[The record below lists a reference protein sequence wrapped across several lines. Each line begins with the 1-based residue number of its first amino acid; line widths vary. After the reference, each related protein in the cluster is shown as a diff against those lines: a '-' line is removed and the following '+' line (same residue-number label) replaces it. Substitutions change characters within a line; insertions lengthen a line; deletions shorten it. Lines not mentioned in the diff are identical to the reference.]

1 MDLKGFEAYDM
12 RDRPIAFS
20 ITENGI
26 TFNASAAKAIGY
38 PEYATL
44 YVNKEDRLLLL
55 MASDKY
61 DDKSKAFFTGR
72 RKNAKV
78 KSVRWNSESLNRD
91 VIDLIEGDKTGEL
104 CVSDFRVRGRKVDVG
119 KDHPVPAVLF
129 DLKVA
134 KQIL

>member
-1 MDLKGFEAYDM
+1 MDLNGFEVYDM

-20 ITENGI
+20 ITENAI

-38 PEYATL
+38 PAYATL
-44 YVNKEDRLLLL
+44 YINKEDRLLLL

-61 DDKSKAFFTGR
+61 DDKSKSFFTGK
-72 RKNAKV
+72 RKNANV
-78 KSVRWNSESLNRD
+78 KNVRWNSESLNRD

-104 CVSDFRVRGRKVDVG
+104 CISDFRVRGRKVDVG
-119 KDHPVPAVLF
+119 KEPPVPAVLF

>member
-38 PEYATL
+38 PAYATL
-44 YVNKEDRLLLL
+44 YINKEDRLLLL

-61 DDKSKAFFTGR
+61 DDKSKPFFTGK
-72 RKNAKV
+72 RKNANV

-91 VIDLIEGDKTGEL
+91 VIDLIEGDKVGGL

-119 KDHPVPAVLF
+119 KESPVPAVLF

>member
-38 PEYATL
+38 PAYATL
-44 YVNKEDRLLLL
+44 YINKEDRLLLL

-61 DDKSKAFFTGR
+61 DDKSKPFFTGK
-72 RKNAKV
+72 RKNANV
-78 KSVRWNSESLNRD
+78 KKRTME
-91 VIDLIEGDKTGEL
+91 
-104 CVSDFRVRGRKVDVG
+104 
-119 KDHPVPAVLF
+119 
-129 DLKVA
+129 
-134 KQIL
+134 